1 MNLSENL
8 VNKTRC
14 DDHSIQDMDVDAVVA
29 VVEDVAVFCLHNKAE
44 EMDVTSFFTEQTITT
59 VPKLLQ
65 EQTEKLIQTP
75 LVLDAN
81 CWATIVMC
89 SDM

>member
-1 MNLSENL
+1 MSDNL
-8 VNKTRC
+8 VNTTRC
-14 DDHSIQDMDVDAVVA
+14 DDHSIKDMDVDAVAA
-29 VVEDVAVFCLHNKAE
+29 VVEDVAAFCFHSKAE
-44 EMDVTSFFTEQTITT
+44 EMDVTSFFPEQTITT

-81 CWATIVMC
+81 CSATIVMYAH
-89 SDM
+89 M